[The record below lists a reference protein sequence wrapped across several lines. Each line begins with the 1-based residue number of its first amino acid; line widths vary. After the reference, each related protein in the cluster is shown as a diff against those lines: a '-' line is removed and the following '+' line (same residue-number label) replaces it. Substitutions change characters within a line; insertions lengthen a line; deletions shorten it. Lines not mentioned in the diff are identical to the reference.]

1 MRQPLV
7 LAVDHDGQAFDLRL
21 RASAGTGVV
30 DDRARAVL
38 LQLLVDVPDEM
49 PALVA
54 VGDLGLRDELFLE
67 LGVAITGVVAL
78 RAAAIILEELLV
90 GVVDAAARVVEADL
104 VVLAGEL
111 GKPVDGLDRLELA
124 VDADLLELIDQ
135 DDAGSR

>member
-1 MRQPLV
+1 M
-7 LAVDHDGQAFDLRL
+7 G
-21 RASAGTGVV
+21 

-54 VGDLGLRDELFLE
+54 VGDLRLRNELFLQ
-67 LGVAITGVVAL
+67 LGVAVAGVVAL
-78 RAAAIILEELLV
+78 RAAAVILEELLV
-90 GVVDAAARVVEADL
+90 GVVDLAAGAVEPDL